1 MRPLRLTLD
10 GFGSYRQPAE
20 ADFSDVDFFALTG
33 PTGSG
38 KSTLIDGLCFALY
51 GTVPRWGKENAIADA
66 LAPAANACRVS
77 LVFEAAGKRYAAVRA
92 LNRDKQGRVH
102 TKEARLERLDAGVDP
117 GAPLDKLLEASVEQL
132 AEGPDPVTAQ
142 VEDILGLSY
151 KHFTQ
156 SVLLPQGRFSEFL
169 QAKATARQD
178 LLVELLA
185 FGVYEK
191 VGQRARERARLAAE
205 RMRSKQAERDDLAGA
220 TAAAETQAAA
230 RLEALTGLA
239 RTVDA
244 SLAALRQV
252 ADQAEQAAQQARA
265 AGDEIALLAAIRTP
279 AEVPGLTHRITEAD
293 DLSSERAQRLTL
305 SEKRLVRAEEE
316 RDRLPDKTQTE
327 LFRAGH
333 QQRRQLA
340 AQLKQ
345 QEQDLAGTQA
355 AEAARSADLQ
365 AAERDLEQAQDAV
378 TRAEREHAAV
388 ALAQHLTVGDDC
400 PVCLQRVHS
409 LPHHSPPADLTKAK
423 AAAQAAARERK
434 RALDAH
440 AGAARAAAAS
450 LSTRDATRQ
459 QLDKLAAVL
468 AEAPGEDEVTG
479 SLREIAAADQALREA
494 RKDVAAARAAAG
506 VAEKGR
512 SSLDGEEQQAWARLR
527 KLRDSV
533 VALGAPTVED
543 AGLAAA
549 WQTLSTWAAAEH
561 GDRARRQP
569 ELDAAATALRQQV
582 RDDTA
587 GLVAQLAAHGI
598 TGVTDPARAATAVAT
613 HAAQAENDLKAVRRD
628 RAKAAK
634 LAEEIRARR
643 EEEQVA
649 TMLGQMLRASSF
661 ERWLCSEALD
671 SLVAE
676 ASVTLMELSGNQYEL
691 ARDER
696 NELFVIDYQDAGS
709 RRPVHTLSGGETFQ
723 ASLALA
729 LALSRQ
735 VVGLSAGMRDLNSM
749 FLDEGFG
756 TLDEDTLETVATTLE
771 RLAADSDRMVGII
784 THVHALAERVPVRF
798 IVSRT
803 GATSVLRKERVS

>member
-77 LVFEAAGKRYAAVRA
+77 LIFEAAGKRYAAVRA
-92 LNRDKQGRVH
+92 LTRDKRGRVH
-102 TKEARLERLDAGVDP
+102 TKEARLELLDPAIDAG
-117 GAPLDKLLEASVEQL
+117 APIAELLEASVQQL
-132 AEGPDPVTAQ
+132 AEGPDEVTAQ

-151 KHFTQ
+151 RHFTQ

-205 RMRSKQAERDDLAGA
+205 RMRGAQADRSDLSGATPEAEAQAGA
-220 TAAAETQAAA
+220 RLDALTTLAAAVDGRLTALRELAEQADQAAA
-230 RLEALTGLA
+230 
-239 RTVDA
+239 
-244 SLAALRQV
+244 
-252 ADQAEQAAQQARA
+252 QARA
-265 AGDEIALLAAIRTP
+265 AGDDTALLAAIRTP
-279 AEVPGLTHRITEAD
+279 AEVPGLAQRIAD
-293 DLSSERAQRLTL
+293 AKNLASERARRLAH
-305 SEKRLVRAEEE
+305 AEELSAGAE
-316 RDRLPDKTQTE
+316 EDRDRLHDKTQME
-327 LFRAGH
+327 LFRTGHREGRKLAGE
-333 QQRRQLA
+333 LA
-340 AQLKQ
+340 AQE
-345 QEQDLAGTQA
+345 QELAAVQA
-355 AEAARSADLQ
+355 AESARSDELHAAEQNLEQARDAVV
-365 AAERDLEQAQDAV
+365 AAERA
-378 TRAEREHAAV
+378 HAAA
-388 ALAQHLTVGDDC
+388 ALAGHLTVGDDC
-400 PVCLQRVHS
+400 PVCLQRVAA
-409 LPHHSPPADLTKAK
+409 LPRHAAPADLTKAR
-423 AAAQAAARERK
+423 AAAQAAVAERK
-434 RALDAH
+434 RAAGAH
-440 AGAARAAAAS
+440 ATATRAAAGA
-450 LSTRDATRQ
+450 LSTRDGTRQ

-468 AEAPGEDEVTG
+468 AEAPGADEVAG
-479 SLREIAAADQALREA
+479 SLAAIAAADEALRQA
-494 RKDVAAARAAAG
+494 RKEVAARRAEVAA
-506 VAEKGR
+506 AEKGR
-512 SSLDGEEQQAWARLR
+512 GSLEGEEQQAWARLR

-533 VALGAPTVED
+533 VALGAPAVEE
-543 AGLAAA
+543 AGLAPA
-549 WQTLSTWAAAEH
+549 WQALSTWAAAQHAE
-561 GDRARRQP
+561 RARRQP
-569 ELDAAATALRQQV
+569 DLDAAASALRQRV

-587 GLVAQLAAHGI
+587 GLLSLLAGHGI
-598 TGVTDPARAATAVAT
+598 TGVTDPARVTAAVAT
-613 HAAQAENDLKAVRRD
+613 YATRAENDLKAVRRD

-634 LAEEIRARR
+634 LDEEIRARR

-649 TMLGQMLRASSF
+649 LMLGKELRASSF

-676 ASVTLMELSGNQYEL
+676 ASVTLIELSGGQYEL
-691 ARDER
+691 SRDDR
-696 NELFVIDYQDAGS
+696 NELFVVDYQDAGS

-784 THVHALAERVPVRF
+784 THVAALAERVPVRF
-798 IVSRT
+798 VVSRT
-803 GATSVLRKERVS
+803 GATSVLRKERV

>member
-1 MRPLRLTLD
+1 MRPVRLLLD

-77 LVFEAAGKRYAAVRA
+77 LIFEAAGKRYAAVRA
-92 LNRDKQGRVH
+92 LTRDKRGRVH
-102 TKEARLERLDAGVDP
+102 TKEARLELLDPAIDAG
-117 GAPLDKLLEASVEQL
+117 APIAELLEASVQQL
-132 AEGPDPVTAQ
+132 AEGPDEVTAQ

-151 KHFTQ
+151 RHFTQ

-205 RMRSKQAERDDLAGA
+205 RMRGAQADRSDLSGATPEAEAQAGA
-220 TAAAETQAAA
+220 RLDALTTLAAAVDGRLTALRELAEQADQAAA
-230 RLEALTGLA
+230 
-239 RTVDA
+239 
-244 SLAALRQV
+244 
-252 ADQAEQAAQQARA
+252 QARA
-265 AGDEIALLAAIRTP
+265 AGDDTALLAAIRTP
-279 AEVPGLTHRITEAD
+279 AEVPGLAQRIAD
-293 DLSSERAQRLTL
+293 AKNLASERARRLAH
-305 SEKRLVRAEEE
+305 AEELSAGAE
-316 RDRLPDKTQTE
+316 EDRDRLHDKTQME
-327 LFRAGH
+327 LFRTGHREGRKLAGE
-333 QQRRQLA
+333 LA
-340 AQLKQ
+340 AQE
-345 QEQDLAGTQA
+345 QELAAVQA
-355 AEAARSADLQ
+355 AESARSDELH
-365 AAERDLEQAQDAV
+365 AAEQNLEQA
-378 TRAEREHAAV
+378 RAAA
-388 ALAQHLTVGDDC
+388 ALAGHLTVGDDC
-400 PVCLQRVHS
+400 PVCLQRVAA
-409 LPHHSPPADLTKAK
+409 LPRHAAPADLTKAR
-423 AAAQAAARERK
+423 AAAQAAVADRK
-434 RALDAH
+434 RAAGAH
-440 AGAARAAAAS
+440 ATATRAAAGA
-450 LSTRDATRQ
+450 LSTRDGTRQ

-468 AEAPGEDEVTG
+468 AEAPGADEVAG
-479 SLREIAAADQALREA
+479 SLAAIAAADEALRQA
-494 RKDVAAARAAAG
+494 RKEVAARRAEVAA
-506 VAEKGR
+506 AEKGR
-512 SSLDGEEQQAWARLR
+512 GSLEGEEQQAWARLR

-533 VALGAPTVED
+533 VALGAPAVEE
-543 AGLAAA
+543 AGLAPA
-549 WQTLSTWAAAEH
+549 WQALSTWAAAQHAE
-561 GDRARRQP
+561 RARRQP
-569 ELDAAATALRQQV
+569 DLDAAASALRQRV

-587 GLVAQLAAHGI
+587 GLLSLLAGHGI
-598 TGVTDPARAATAVAT
+598 TGVTDPARVTAAVAT
-613 HAAQAENDLKAVRRD
+613 SATRAENDLKAVRRD

-634 LAEEIRARR
+634 LDEEIRARR

-649 TMLGQMLRASSF
+649 LMLGKELRASSF

-676 ASVTLMELSGNQYEL
+676 ASVTLIELSGGQYEL
-691 ARDER
+691 SRDDR
-696 NELFVIDYQDAGS
+696 NELFVVDYQDAGS

-756 TLDEDTLETVATTLE
+756 TLDEDTLETVAATLE
-771 RLAADSDRMVGII
+771 RLSADSDQMVGVV
-784 THVHALAERVPVRF
+784 THVPALAERVPVRF
-798 IVSRT
+798 LVSR
-803 GATSVLRKERVS
+803 GAAGSVVV

>member
-77 LVFEAAGKRYAAVRA
+77 LIFEAAGKRYAAVRA
-92 LNRDKQGRVH
+92 LTRDKRGRGH
-102 TKEARLERLDAGVDP
+102 TKEARLELLDPAIDAG
-117 GAPLDKLLEASVEQL
+117 APIAELLAASVLQL
-132 AEGPDPVTAQ
+132 AEGPDEVTAQ

-151 KHFTQ
+151 RHFTQ

-169 QAKATARQD
+169 QAKATARPD
-178 LLVELLA
+178 LPGALLA

-191 VGQRARERARLAAE
+191 VGQRARERGKLAAE
-205 RMRSKQAERDDLAGA
+205 RMRSAQADRDELADA
-220 TAAAETQAAA
+220 TAESEAQAAA
-230 RLEALTGLA
+230 RLDALATLA
-239 RTVDA
+239 STVDA
-244 SLAALRQV
+244 SLTALRQL

-265 AGDEIALLAAIRTP
+265 VRDEAAALAAIRTP
-279 AEVPGLTHRITEAD
+279 AEVPGLAKRITEAEN
-293 DLSSERAQRLTL
+293 LASERATELTH
-305 SEKRLVRAEEE
+305 AEELAAQTE
-316 RDRLPDKTQTE
+316 QDRDRLPDKTQME
-327 LFRAGH
+327 LFRTGH
-333 QQRRQLA
+333 QQHRQLA
-340 AQLKQ
+340 AQLKA
-345 QEQDLAGTQA
+345 QEKDLAARQAVEGASSAELRA
-355 AEAARSADLQ
+355 AEAGY
-365 AAERDLEQAQDAV
+365 EQAQDAV
-378 TRAEREHAAV
+378 AAAERAHAAA
-388 ALAQHLTVGDDC
+388 ALAGHLTVGDDC
-400 PVCLQRVHS
+400 PVCLQRVAA
-409 LPHHSPPADLTKAK
+409 LPRHAAPATAT
-423 AAAQAAARERK
+423 
-434 RALDAH
+434 
-440 AGAARAAAAS
+440 RAAAGA
-450 LSTRDATRQ
+450 LSTRDGTRQ

-468 AEAPGEDEVTG
+468 AEAPGADEVAG
-479 SLREIAAADQALREA
+479 SLAAIAATDEALRQA
-494 RKDVAAARAAAG
+494 RKEVAARRAEVAA
-506 VAEKGR
+506 AEKGR
-512 SSLDGEEQQAWARLR
+512 GSLEGEEQQAWARLR

-533 VALGAPTVED
+533 VALGAPAVEE
-543 AGLAAA
+543 AGLAPA
-549 WQTLSTWAAAEH
+549 WQALSTLAAAQHAE
-561 GDRARRQP
+561 RARRQP
-569 ELDAAATALRQQV
+569 DLDAAASALRQRV

-587 GLVAQLAAHGI
+587 GLLSLLAGHGI
-598 TGVTDPARAATAVAT
+598 TGVTDPARVTAAVAT
-613 HAAQAENDLKAVRRD
+613 YATRAENDLKAVRRD

-634 LAEEIRARR
+634 LDEEIRARR

-649 TMLGQMLRASSF
+649 LMLGKELRASSF

-676 ASVTLMELSGNQYEL
+676 ASVTLIELSGGQYEL
-691 ARDER
+691 SRDDR
-696 NELFVIDYQDAGS
+696 NELFVVDYQDAGS

-771 RLAADSDRMVGII
+771 RLAGDSDRMVGII
-784 THVHALAERVPVRF
+784 THVPALAERVPVRF

-803 GATSVLRKERVS
+803 GATSVLRKERV

>member
-102 TKEARLERLDAGVDP
+102 TKEARLELLDPSIDP
-117 GAPLDKLLEASVEQL
+117 GAPIAELLQASVQQL

-191 VGQRARERARLAAE
+191 VGQRARERAKLAAE
-205 RMRSKQAERDDLAGA
+205 RMRGAQADRDELAGA
-220 TAAAETQAAA
+220 TAEAEAQAAV
-230 RLEALTGLA
+230 RLEALTALA
-239 RTVDA
+239 RTVDG
-244 SLAALRQV
+244 SLTALRQL
-252 ADQAEQAAQQARA
+252 AEQAEQAAVQARA
-265 AGDEIALLAAIRTP
+265 AGDETALLAAIRTP
-279 AEVPGLTHRITEAD
+279 AEVPDLAQRITEAEN
-293 DLSSERAQRLTL
+293 LASERAQRLTHA
-305 SEKRLVRAEEE
+305 EKLQARAEEG
-316 RDRLPDKTQTE
+316 RDALPDKTQME
-327 LFRAGH
+327 LFRTGH
-333 QQRRQLA
+333 REHRKLA
-340 AQLKQ
+340 AQLEQ
-345 QEQDLAGTQA
+345 QERALAAAQA
-355 AEAARSADLQ
+355 AESDRSAELD
-365 AAERDLEQAQDAV
+365 AAERDLEQAQHAV
-378 TRAEREHAAV
+378 VAAERAHAAA
-388 ALAQHLTVGDDC
+388 ALAGHLTVGEDC
-400 PVCLQRVHS
+400 PVCRQRVAS
-409 LPHHSPPADLTKAK
+409 LPHHPAPADLTKAR
-423 AAAQAAARERK
+423 AAAQAAAKERK
-434 RALDAH
+434 RALDEH
-440 AGAARAAAAS
+440 ALAARTAAAAC
-450 LSTRDATRQ
+450 STRDGTRQ
-459 QLDKLAAVL
+459 QLDTLAGVL
-468 AEAPGEDEVTG
+468 AEAPGEDQVTASLAAIG
-479 SLREIAAADQALREA
+479 AADESLRQA
-494 RKDVAAARAAAG
+494 RKDTAARRTELAAAER
-506 VAEKGR
+506 GR

-533 VALGAPTVED
+533 VQFGAPAVEES
-543 AGLAAA
+543 GLADA
-549 WQTLSTWAAAEH
+549 WQALSTWAEAQH
-561 GDRARRQP
+561 QDRARRQP
-569 ELDAAATALRQQV
+569 DLDAAAAGLRQRV

-587 GLVAQLAAHGI
+587 GLVTLLAEHGI
-598 TGVTDPARAATAVAT
+598 TGVTDPARVAAVVAT
-613 HAAQAENDLKAVRRD
+613 HATRAENDLKLVRRD

-634 LAEEIRARR
+634 LDAEIRARR

-661 ERWLCSEALD
+661 ERWLCTEALD

-676 ASVTLMELSGNQYEL
+676 ASVTLMELSGGQYQL
-691 ARDER
+691 DRDER
-696 NELFVIDYQDAGS
+696 NELFVIDYEDAGA

-735 VVGLSAGMRDLNSM
+735 VVGLSGGMRDLNSM

-784 THVHALAERVPVRF
+784 THVAALAERVPVRF

-803 GATSVLRKERVS
+803 GATSALRKERV

>member
-10 GFGSYRQPAE
+10 GFGSYRQLAE

-102 TKEARLERLDAGVDP
+102 TKEARLELLDASINA
-117 GAPLDKLLEASVEQL
+117 GAPIDQLLEASVEQL

-151 KHFTQ
+151 RHFTQ

-205 RMRSKQAERDDLAGA
+205 RMRSAQADRADLAGA
-220 TAAAETQAAA
+220 TEEAETQAAA
-230 RLEALTGLA
+230 RLDALTTLA
-239 RTVDA
+239 STVDGR
-244 SLAALRQV
+244 LAALREL
-252 ADQAEQAAQQARA
+252 ADQAGQAAAQARA
-265 AGDEIALLAAIRTP
+265 AGDETALLAAIRTP
-279 AEVPGLTHRITEAD
+279 AEVPGLAQRITDAEN
-293 DLSSERAQRLTL
+293 LCSERARRLAHADEL
-305 SEKRLVRAEEE
+305 SARAEED
-316 RDRLPDKTQTE
+316 RDRLPDKTRME
-327 LFRAGH
+327 LFRTGH
-333 QQRRQLA
+333 REHRKLA
-340 AQLKQ
+340 AELKAQ
-345 QEQDLAGTQA
+345 DRDLAA
-355 AEAARSADLQ
+355 AQVAETARSDELQ

-378 TRAEREHAAV
+378 AAAERAHAAA
-388 ALAQHLTVGDDC
+388 ALAGHLTVGDEC
-400 PVCLQRVHS
+400 PVCLQRVAA
-409 LPHHSPPADLTKAK
+409 LPRHAAPADLTKAK
-423 AAAQAAARERK
+423 AAAQAAVTERK
-434 RALDAH
+434 RAAGAH
-440 AGAARAAAAS
+440 AAAARAAAAA
-450 LSTRDATRQ
+450 LSTRDGTRQ

-468 AEAPGEDEVTG
+468 AEAPGEDEVAG
-479 SLREIAAADQALREA
+479 SLAAIAAADEALRQA
-494 RKDVAAARAAAG
+494 RKEAAARRAEVTA
-506 VAEKGR
+506 AEKGR
-512 SSLDGEEQQAWARLR
+512 GSLEGEEQQAWARLR

-533 VALGAPTVED
+533 VAFGAPAVEES
-543 AGLAAA
+543 GLAPA
-549 WQTLSTWAAAEH
+549 WQTLSTWAAAQHAE
-561 GDRARRQP
+561 RARRQP
-569 ELDAAATALRQQV
+569 DLDAAAAALRQRV

-587 GLVAQLAAHGI
+587 GLAALLGEHGI
-598 TGVTDPARAATAVAT
+598 TGVTDPARVTAAVAT
-613 HAAQAENDLKAVRRD
+613 HAARAENDLKAVRRD

-634 LAEEIRARR
+634 LDQEIRARR

-649 TMLGQMLRASSF
+649 IMLGKELRASSF

-676 ASVTLMELSGNQYEL
+676 ASVTLMELSGGQYEL

-696 NELFVIDYQDAGS
+696 NELFVVNYQDAGS

-784 THVHALAERVPVRF
+784 THVAALAERVPVRF
-798 IVSRT
+798 VVSRT
-803 GATSVLRKERVS
+803 GATSALRKERV